1 MADFMSRAS
10 LAGAVDLSGLKKSDP
25 VAQSPLSASGPASGS
40 ASGSSTSS
48 VKVPDLIAIGTEAN
62 LKNFVTISATVPVLI
77 DFFASDLEQ
86 STSLSEKL
94 ERLVRGL
101 SGKML
106 LLKVDSQ
113 LSLTVAQAFA
123 VKEVPS
129 VIALIKGQPIPLFE
143 GDQTEEA
150 IKTVLDRLL
159 QVAGE
164 NGVSGVLE
172 ISTEFTDLNV
182 PSVQDLPV
190 KHKAAFDA
198 IDAGDYVEAVSQY
211 ESALKENPAD
221 SMAVAGL
228 AQAKLLLRTK
238 DIDFEKVL
246 SSSPNDFETCVLRA
260 DACVAVGHAAEGY
273 EVILNRFAAADKE
286 EREKLRKHLLELFA
300 VSPPDAPELAQARK
314 TLAGLLY

>member
-10 LAGAVDLSGLKKSDP
+10 LAGAVDLSALKKADP
-25 VAQSPLSASGPASGS
+25 VAQSAAAASVSPAS
-40 ASGSSTSS
+40 A
-48 VKVPDLIAIGTEAN
+48 VKVPDLIAIGTDAN
-62 LKNFVTISATVPVLI
+62 LKNFVTISESVPVLI

-86 STSLSEKL
+86 SASLSEKL
-94 ERLVRGL
+94 ERLVRNLG
-101 SGKML
+101 GKML
-106 LLKVDSQ
+106 LLRVDSQ
-113 LSLTVAQAFA
+113 LSINVAQAFA

-129 VIALIKGQPIPLFE
+129 VVALIKGQPIPLFE
-143 GDQTEEA
+143 GDQTEETL
-150 IKTVLDRLL
+150 KTVLDRLL
-159 QVAGE
+159 QVASE
-164 NGVSGVLE
+164 NGVTGSLE
-172 ISTEFTDLNV
+172 ISTEFTDPNV
-182 PSVQDLPV
+182 PTVQDLPV

-198 IDAGDYVEAVSQY
+198 IDAGDYAEAVSQY

-238 DIDFEKVL
+238 DIDFETVL
-246 SSSPNDFETCVLRA
+246 GSAPNDYESCVLRA

-273 EVILNRFAAADKE
+273 GVILNRFALADKE
-286 EREKLRKHLLELFA
+286 EREQLRKHLLELFA